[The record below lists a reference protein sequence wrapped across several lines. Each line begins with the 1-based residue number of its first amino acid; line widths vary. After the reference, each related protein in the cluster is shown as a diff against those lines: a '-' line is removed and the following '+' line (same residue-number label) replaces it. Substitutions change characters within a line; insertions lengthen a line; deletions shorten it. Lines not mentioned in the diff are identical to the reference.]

1 MTLDTL
7 GQKDQQLQLM
17 LALDVA
23 RDAVHDRD
31 DPEAMFHATA
41 KIMKEQFNADSC
53 AILLIDETGKET
65 DMIVSLG
72 IAEEQALKLC
82 WEAVKLTSP
91 DALPDVAWTHTLGVL
106 IILEKQP
113 LGSIVLTREARPFDE
128 SEKNLL
134 FIAENQLDSAVIQAR
149 MMWKLAQR
157 NRELEAIYQIDRM
170 SDSNAGESDL
180 ISGFT
185 SILVEYFRAELCMVI
200 VTHID
205 TGELIVRGV
214 VGKHSIPVGAL
225 DNIRNFVGN
234 IHMPQV
240 IPTPSGIDEM
250 ILLAAPFIV
259 AGLRLGAV
267 VVGRKRTFT
276 VADQRLIY
284 AMMTQMDSAI
294 VHSRVTQQLARR
306 NQELEVIYRIDHIR
320 DEETDFEPML
330 QRVLTEIC
338 RVVASELGYLML
350 YDDSDEHE
358 PLELKAATVDG
369 LLTSPAYY
377 EIINRFSRQALEAG
391 EMVHSNR
398 PDGPI
403 RSIIAVP
410 LILNEKIIGVFGTV
424 NSTNP
429 RGFNAE
435 DRRMLRAITSQ
446 VDTAVFER
454 LERRRMRKVLSRS
467 VDPKVLNHLLERADD
482 AVLSGEK
489 VMLTVLFA
497 DLRGST
503 EWAERVQPEQLVQTL
518 NIFLGRMTDVIFKH
532 GGTLDKFVGDEVI
545 ALFGVPIKM
554 EDHAY
559 HAMLAAL
566 EMRAVHAEIV
576 AELSE
581 KALEL
586 PPLGIGI
593 STGEMI
599 AGEIGSTVRSDF
611 TAMGRAMNLG
621 SRLCSAAKGGEI
633 CISATTYDLSKHLI
647 EATPAESVAL
657 KGLGDVPFYHLRGL
671 KGTASENT
679 QIDPLQA
686 NNAQAGTSSVC

>member
-1 MTLDTL
+1 MTPETL
-7 GQKDQQLQLM
+7 AQKDQQLTLI
-17 LALDVA
+17 LALDAA
-23 RDAVHDRD
+23 RDLVHDSN
-31 DPEAMFHATA
+31 DPEAMFQAIA
-41 KIMKEQFNADSC
+41 RIVKNQFSADTC
-53 AILLIDETGKET
+53 AVLLMDESGKET
-65 DMIVSLG
+65 EMIVSLG
-72 IAEEQALKLC
+72 MPEEQAIKLC
-82 WEAVKLTSP
+82 WQAVTLTTP
-91 DALPDVAWTHTLGVL
+91 GELFEVNWTHTLGVL

-128 SEKNLL
+128 AERNLL
-134 FIAENQLDSAVIQAR
+134 SVAESQLDSAIIQAR

-170 SDSNAGESDL
+170 SDSNTGESDL
-180 ISGFT
+180 VNSFT

-205 TGELIVRGV
+205 TGELIIRGV

-225 DNIRNFVGN
+225 DNIRNYVGN

-240 IPTPSGIDEM
+240 IPTPAGIDELV
-250 ILLAAPFIV
+250 LLAAPFIV
-259 AGLRLGAV
+259 AGARLGAV

-276 VADQRLIY
+276 IADQRLIY

-294 VHSRVTQQLARR
+294 VHSRVMQQLARR
-306 NQELEVIYRIDHIR
+306 NQELEVIYHIDHIR
-320 DEETDFEPML
+320 DVENDFDLML
-330 QRVLTEIC
+330 QRVLSEIC

-350 YDDSDEHE
+350 YDESDAHE

-377 EIINRFSRQALEAG
+377 EIINRFSRQALDAG

-398 PDGPI
+398 PDGPV

-424 NSTNP
+424 NSSNP
-429 RGFNAE
+429 RGFNVE
-435 DRRMLRAITSQ
+435 DRRMLTAITSQ

-467 VDPKVLNHLLERADD
+467 VDPKVLEHLLQRADD
-482 AVLSGEK
+482 AVLSGER
-489 VMLTVLFA
+489 VMITAIFA

-503 EWAERVQPEQLVQTL
+503 EWSERTQPEQLVQTL
-518 NIFLGRMTDVIFKH
+518 NIFLGRMNDVIFKN

-545 ALFGVPIKM
+545 ALFGAPVKM

-559 HAMLAAL
+559 RAIQAAL
-566 EMRAVHAEIV
+566 EMQAVHQEIA
-576 AELSE
+576 AELAA
-581 KALEL
+581 KNLEI
-586 PPLGIGI
+586 PPLGVGV
-593 STGEMI
+593 SSGEVI

-611 TAMGRAMNLG
+611 TAMGSAMNLG
-621 SRLCSAAKGGEI
+621 SRLCSVAKGGEI
-633 CISATTYDLSKHLI
+633 CISDATHALVKHQV
-647 EATPAESVAL
+647 EAEQATSVWL
-657 KGLGDVPFYHLRGL
+657 KGLGDVPYYLLHGL
-671 KGTASENT
+671 KG
-679 QIDPLQA
+679 
-686 NNAQAGTSSVC
+686 V